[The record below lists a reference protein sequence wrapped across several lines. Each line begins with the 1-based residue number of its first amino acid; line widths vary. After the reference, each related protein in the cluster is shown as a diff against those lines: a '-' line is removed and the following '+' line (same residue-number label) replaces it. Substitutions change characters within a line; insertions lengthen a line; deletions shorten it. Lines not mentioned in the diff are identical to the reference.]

1 MQHDIDNLV
10 MWLEKWQLPFIVFKC
25 TTLHLGK
32 TSCSHV
38 YIMAGCDIKQASEEK
53 DWQSAKFHKHIAVT
67 VSKARNFWEWLISAL
82 LT

>member
-53 DWQSAKFHKHIAVT
+53 D
-67 VSKARNFWEWLISAL
+67 
-82 LT
+82 